1 MVMTPLAVFK
11 AVLVLIGFWLAYFLR
26 DIIMVVLV
34 SVVLASA
41 VEPATRFFSKYRI
54 PRVIAVLSVY
64 LLFFVLV
71 IGLFPYFIFP
81 IIKEVITIVTSMPAK
96 IGSISSIIGS
106 PDSFLSIL
114 DGIPFDQIY
123 TNVQHSF
130 ASISRGF
137 FETASY
143 FFGGFFS
150 FALIIVISFYLAVQ
164 EDGVGEFLKIVT
176 PLRFENYT
184 LDLWKR
190 ARRKIGL
197 WIQGQLLLG
206 LLVGIIVYLGL
217 QILGIPYALV
227 LSILAAVFELIP
239 VFGPI
244 LSSVPAI
251 LLGFS
256 IGPAT
261 GLMAFGLYVIIQQF
275 ENNLLYPL
283 VVKKIVGVPSL
294 VVILALIVGA
304 KLFGFLGMLLSVPVA
319 AVLMELVSDWE
330 SHKRSQPSANG

>member
-1 MVMTPLAVFK
+1 MTPLSVFK
-11 AVLVLIGFWLAYFLR
+11 AVLVLIGFWLVYFLR
-26 DIIMVVLV
+26 DIIMALLI
-34 SVVLASA
+34 SVVIASS
-41 VEPATRFFSKYRI
+41 VEPFTRFFVRYKV
-54 PRVIAVLSVY
+54 PRVIAVLGIY
-64 LLFFVLV
+64 LLVFATV
-71 IGLFPYFIFP
+71 IALFPYFIFP
-81 IIKEVITIVTSMPAK
+81 IIQELVLVVVSLPEK

-130 ASISRGF
+130 SSLSRGF

-150 FALIIVISFYLAVQ
+150 FALIIVVSFYLAVQ
-164 EDGVGEFLKIVT
+164 EDGVGDFLRVVT
-176 PLRFENYT
+176 PLRFETYI
-184 LDLWKR
+184 LDLWAR

-197 WIQGQLLLG
+197 WLQGQLLLG
-206 LLVGIIVYLGL
+206 LLVGVIVYLGL
-217 QILGIPYALV
+217 KILGIPYALV
-227 LSILAAVFELIP
+227 LSILAAMFELIP

-244 LSSVPAI
+244 LSAVPAI

-256 IGPAT
+256 ISPTIGVMT
-261 GLMAFGLYVIIQQF
+261 FGLYVIIQQF

-294 VVILALIVGA
+294 VIILALIVGA
-304 KLFGFLGMLLSVPVA
+304 KLAGFIGILLSVPAA

-330 SHKRSQPSANG
+330 THKRAQAPQNV